1 MDSSGSSGALEEDRQ
16 QAMSQRIRELENE
29 LAALKASAA
38 DSERPSTSF
47 GATGGAVPRHTD
59 SVVYVQ
65 QDRKMPPFSGRLDAV
80 DALSLDEWIEQMRD
94 FSQTR
99 GRTEKERAQIVYD
112 HLEGAA
118 RTEINAG
125 FTTVNNWMEW
135 KRTLRYCQMMDAIT
149 NSPDP
154 YPIRVQDF
162 QKPFVLEVDA
172 SHGGLGAVLSQE
184 HGGLQYRKV
193 DRQGK

>member
-118 RTEINAG
+118 RTEIKYLPSTQRERAECIFTVLREVYGCMHTRLSLQRRFYNRKQLDAENIAPRPNPKTIGNA
-125 FTTVNNWMEW
+125 
-135 KRTLRYCQMMDAIT
+135 CQPGE
-149 NSPDP
+149 PD
-154 YPIRVQDF
+154 I
-162 QKPFVLEVDA
+162 
-172 SHGGLGAVLSQE
+172 GGRLW
-184 HGGLQYRKV
+184 
-193 DRQGK
+193 